1 MHIIKETIHLRNYI
15 AMGLFKS
22 FFSGKRE
29 TAESEKQKNNQ
40 KNFEIFKYDGMRAQR
55 MGRPDYAI
63 KCFTEALALQD
74 DFETM
79 GYLSQV
85 YIQTNALDEA
95 RELLQ
100 RMAGQEPDH
109 TSTFLTLANV
119 CYLLEDYPAM
129 ADAAQ
134 KAIEIEEGNA
144 MAHYML
150 GRAKQGMD
158 DDIMSI
164 AHLTKAIVLK
174 DDFIEARLLRAEAL
188 IKMHQYKEAT
198 EDIDAILAQDPN
210 EEAALLLRG
219 KVKEDTGLTEE
230 AENDYR
236 YVTELNPFNEQ
247 AFLCLGK
254 VYIIEKKYT
263 EAIAL
268 FDEAIEVNPNF
279 AQAYHERG
287 RAKLLNGDKDGSV
300 EDMKIALELDPK
312 EKEKLNGTFENTGAR
327 QETLPGIF

>member
-1 MHIIKETIHLRNYI
+1 
-15 AMGLFKS
+15 MGLFKS
-22 FFSGKRE
+22 FFSGKQE
-29 TAESEKQKNNQ
+29 NPESEKQKNNQ

-95 RELLQ
+95 RDLLE
-100 RMAGQEPDH
+100 RMAKQEPDH

-119 CYLLEDYPAM
+119 CYLLEDYKAM

-174 DDFIEARLLRAEAL
+174 DDFTEARLLRAEAL
-188 IKMHQYKEAT
+188 IKMQQYKEAT
-198 EDIDAILAQDPN
+198 EDIDAILAQDPD

-219 KVKEDTGLTEE
+219 KVKEATGKPEE
-230 AENDYR
+230 AEDDYR

-247 AFLCLGK
+247 AFLCLGQI
-254 VYIIEKKYT
+254 YIILKKYP

-268 FDEAIEVNPNF
+268 FDEAIEMNPEF

-287 RAKLLNGDKDGSV
+287 RAKLLSGDKDGSV

-312 EKEKLNGTFENTGAR
+312 EKEKLTGKFENTAAR